1 MYKKFELSQTKIK
14 RGCQSGRKVV
24 THNSKSDL
32 PLAYRESLSLPS
44 NFQVHA
50 LLYRKYV
57 YRGGMYSVC
66 IALCT
71 HCTALLIEWAVSR
84 NKQNFRDANLMR
96 NFSKFE
102 TWPIAASY
110 REGKIVAATTS
121 WL

>member
-1 MYKKFELSQTKIK
+1 MHFYIENMYIE
-14 RGCQSGRKVV
+14 GVG
-24 THNSKSDL
+24 
-32 PLAYRESLSLPS
+32 
-44 NFQVHA
+44 
-50 LLYRKYV
+50 
-57 YRGGMYSVC
+57 

-110 REGKIVAATTS
+110 REGKIVAVTTS